1 MILQIRR
8 VVQPILSTNKIIRSS
23 QNSIRTPDPTA
34 IASKAVKAVLLVA
47 IFDSNPRFS
56 DTLAQFRLVIVV

>member
-1 MILQIRR
+1 MLRPIRLEGRPSFDITNLR

-34 IASKAVKAVLLVA
+34 LAKKAVKAVL
-47 IFDSNPRFS
+47 SC
-56 DTLAQFRLVIVV
+56 